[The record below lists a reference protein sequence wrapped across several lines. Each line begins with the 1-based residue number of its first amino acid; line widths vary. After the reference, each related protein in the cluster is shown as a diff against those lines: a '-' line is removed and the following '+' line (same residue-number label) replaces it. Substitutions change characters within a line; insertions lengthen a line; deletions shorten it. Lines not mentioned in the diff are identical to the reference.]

1 MTSIFYAKI
10 LNSKKSLGFIGLMF
24 ALPLILTFIFGGMN
38 GSEGR
43 QTLLIVDG
51 DQTVYAQRLID
62 EIDKTNTYKIS
73 IVSTELMENL
83 LRDRRAQ
90 FAILIPKGLHN
101 AISSRESVD
110 IKLYRTIENS
120 DFFALQSV
128 LQGITR
134 SLDYKSNIVYEGSNI
149 LSHNLSDIDS
159 IEKRLYTLLEEKGE
173 GLAPL
178 STNTRVYGNDR
189 MFLDQKTQASLGF
202 LLFFSMYPVIFI
214 LGEILE
220 DKRLLIWDRLLL
232 SPLSKIKLY
241 VSNLV
246 FVFIIGMLQISLL
259 MFLNYIIFGIEFGQ
273 NLLGLFSTMAA
284 FIFTVSALGL
294 FISSFVK
301 TNQQLSSIAPV
312 IIVSTSMLGGLFWP
326 TEIISNTILQ
336 AVAKLTPQFW
346 AMDSMKKVIVHNGSY
361 ESILLNILILIMMGV
376 IFLGTAI
383 QIKEDHNR

>member
-1 MTSIFYAKI
+1 MCI
-10 LNSKKSLGFIGLMF
+10 
-24 ALPLILTFIFGGMN
+24 
-38 GSEGR
+38 
-43 QTLLIVDG
+43 
-51 DQTVYAQRLID
+51 
-62 EIDKTNTYKIS
+62 
-73 IVSTELMENL
+73 
-83 LRDRRAQ
+83 RDR
-90 FAILIPKGLHN
+90 
-101 AISSRESVD
+101 
-110 IKLYRTIENS
+110 
-120 DFFALQSV
+120 
-128 LQGITR
+128 
-134 SLDYKSNIVYEGSNI
+134 
-149 LSHNLSDIDS
+149 
-159 IEKRLYTLLEEKGE
+159 
-173 GLAPL
+173 
-178 STNTRVYGNDR
+178 
-189 MFLDQKTQASLGF
+189 
-202 LLFFSMYPVIFI
+202 
-214 LGEILE
+214 

-383 QIKEDHNR
+383 QIREDHNR